1 MPAFRERR
9 PSRHGAP
16 AKRAEAELEQHD
28 PELDSYLAALA
39 PEAETGKF
47 GSAQVLQ
54 VRLPALRIEQLRQ
67 VAEERGTSAAAL
79 ATDWIVERLEN
90 EDAPTGPLPVTARE
104 AGRRAQM
111 RLRRRPR

>member
-16 AKRAEAELEQHD
+16 AKRAEPELDQHD

-39 PEAETGKF
+39 PEEETGRF

-54 VRLPALRIEQLRQ
+54 VRLPALRIEQLRK

-79 ATDWIVERLEN
+79 VTDWVVERLES
-90 EDAPTGPLPVTARE
+90 EDAPTGPLQITPRE
-104 AGRRAQM
+104 AS
-111 RLRRRPR
+111 RLRVGRRRPRP